1 MAQGTPETGTRDK
14 KNSFPLACHRPHSYW
29 AADTRGM
36 HVSTVLCCE
45 AIKSIAK
52 QGRRVEGGPK
62 HKWPGMP
69 GKGFRHLEIL
79 L

>member
-45 AIKSIAK
+45 AIKSITSK
-52 QGRRVEGGPK
+52 VDEWREGQSINGQAC
-62 HKWPGMP
+62 
-69 GKGFRHLEIL
+69 LEKVSVT
-79 L
+79 